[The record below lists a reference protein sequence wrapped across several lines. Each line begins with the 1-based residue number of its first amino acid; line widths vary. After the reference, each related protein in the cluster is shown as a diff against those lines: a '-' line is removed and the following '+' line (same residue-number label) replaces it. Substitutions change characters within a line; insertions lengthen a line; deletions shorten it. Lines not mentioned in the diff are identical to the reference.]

1 MKKLVLLLA
10 IVFAISLTSCTENTR
25 AKNFG
30 GNASMDLPSGQ
41 KLVIVTWKDDNLW
54 VLTKP
59 MTEKDVAETYTFQ
72 EESSFGILE
81 GTYIITE
88 KK

>member
-1 MKKLVLLLA
+1 
-10 IVFAISLTSCTENTR
+10 
-25 AKNFG
+25 
-30 GNASMDLPSGQ
+30 MDLPSGQ